1 MTQPVPYLSPYVLQ
15 QSISASHKTEKMQVG
30 MYSVM
35 VGATEIKLG
44 ATSGPRGRIW
54 PWLKH
59 PGVAEMKKKFSRIQE
74 NWRVLNEG
82 AESLLVAMAP
92 WKEMTDR
99 FDELQDW
106 FDRFRERVRR
116 DLSKEEDNS
125 ANMSDYIVSLKVH
138 IY

>member
-1 MTQPVPYLSPYVLQ
+1 MRDQISDNAEPVQRLATLAEDHLS
-15 QSISASHKTEKMQVG
+15 
-30 MYSVM
+30 
-35 VGATEIKLG
+35 
-44 ATSGPRGRIW
+44 TSD
-54 PWLKH
+54 KH

-116 DLSKEEDNS
+116 DLSNIEQEEDNS
-125 ANMSDYIVSLKVH
+125 ANMSDYIVSLKVYTKNS
-138 IY
+138 IDDVMLITKKTTEYVISIDDVI